1 MFLPRTRVWFQAPTV
16 GGSNFRGNLIP
27 SSGLQRYC
35 ICAHSIIKS
44 GGVVLMTHPLIPS
57 TWRGRGEG
65 NLCEFEV
72 SLVYRV
78 PGQSGLHRE
87 TLCQKKKKSV
97 CMSVSPMESY
107 FGVKK
112 NKMMSLV
119 AEFLTRTLKDLGLV
133 TSMGS
138 DGGLECRSRAR

>member
-1 MFLPRTRVWFQAPTV
+1 MSLKSAWF
-16 GGSNFRGNLIP
+16 I
-27 SSGLQRYC
+27 
-35 ICAHSIIKS
+35 
-44 GGVVLMTHPLIPS
+44 
-57 TWRGRGEG
+57 
-65 NLCEFEV
+65 EFQDSQGYSKKPCV
-72 SLVYRV
+72 K
-78 PGQSGLHRE
+78 
-87 TLCQKKKKSV
+87 KKKKSV